1 MKVTVLGISRRKGE
15 DKQGR
20 PVTYSNIFYSQPFDD
35 YTLQNGKVIGEKCG
49 AVNTGLDTSGLFVG
63 DEINLDYAPTGFTD
77 KNGSPQFRLEAI
89 TIVKP
94 FKNVFPDKTAAK
106 DDKK

>member
-1 MKVTVLGISRRKGE
+1 MKVMVLGISRRKTT
-15 DKQGR
+15 DKEGR

-35 YTLQNGKVIGEKCG
+35 YTLQNGDTVGEKCG
-49 AVNTGLDTSGLFVG
+49 AVSTSLDTSGLFVG

-89 TIVKP
+89 TVVKP
-94 FKNVFPDKTAAK
+94 FKSVFPDKGTVK